1 MDRHARRKEYLRYT
15 RFKLIL
21 YSMMIILFVT
31 YAVKMGLCFTEGRRA
46 DEYVEVFIFFVLYLF
61 CWEGVKFAVKNL
73 PQTIRDIRLFSI
85 TYGDGNEF
93 LMDLAEAGDITEA
106 DKVVADN
113 SGSESVEKKLGFLVD
128 KLNIPRFPQGDME
141 SIDCRYHNLLEI
153 ILHSPEELSRWK

>member
-1 MDRHARRKEYLRYT
+1 MDRQARRKEYLRYT
-15 RFKLIL
+15 RFKLML
-21 YSMMIILFVT
+21 YSMMIIFFIVCT
-31 YAVKMGLCFTEGRRA
+31 VIMGIHFTEGRSA
-46 DEYVEVFIFFVLYLF
+46 YEHVEIFVFFALYLF
-61 CWEGVKFAVKNL
+61 YWEGVKLAVKNL
-73 PQTIRDIRLFSI
+73 PQTIRDVRLFSI

-93 LMDLAEAGDITEA
+93 LMDLAEAADITEA

-128 KLNIPRFPQGDME
+128 KLNIPHFPQDDPE